1 MELVRH
7 SSRLSG
13 SPISC
18 SIIIRPE
25 RKFMIVEVAVA
36 VPAGIAGLIRSLKVS
51 ITAATVITT

>member
-25 RKFMIVEVAVA
+25 RKSMIVEVA